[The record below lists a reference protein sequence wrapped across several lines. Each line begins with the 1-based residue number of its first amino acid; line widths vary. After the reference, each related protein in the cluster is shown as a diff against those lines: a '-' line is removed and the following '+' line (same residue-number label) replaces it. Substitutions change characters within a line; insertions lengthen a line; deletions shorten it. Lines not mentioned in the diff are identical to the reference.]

1 MKTILVDKLTTNFIN
16 LLEEIA
22 TTGDP
27 IEIDWQG
34 KRFQILPVTSQNTA
48 PNRLD
53 NLVRR
58 PNVIIGDPE
67 DLVSISWEHELNLDL
82 P

>member
-1 MKTILVDKLTTNFIN
+1 MKPITIDKLPEYLET
-16 LLEEIA
+16 LLAEIA
-22 TTGDP
+22 TTGDR
-27 IEIDWQG
+27 IELDWQG
-34 KRFQILPVTSQNTA
+34 KRFQILPVETQNIAT
-48 PNRLD
+48 NRLD
-53 NLVRR
+53 NLVKR

>member
-1 MKTILVDKLTTNFIN
+1 MKTIPVDRLTTNFIN

-27 IEIDWQG
+27 IELDWQG
-34 KRFQILPVTSQNTA
+34 KRFQILPVTSQNIAT
-48 PNRLD
+48 NRLD

>member
-1 MKTILVDKLTTNFIN
+1 MKTIPVDKLTTNFIN

-27 IEIDWQG
+27 IELDWQG
-34 KRFQILPVTSQNTA
+34 KRFQILPVTPQNIAT
-48 PNRLD
+48 NRLD

>member
-1 MKTILVDKLTTNFIN
+1 MKTIPVDKLTTNFIN

-27 IEIDWQG
+27 IELDWQG
-34 KRFQILPVTSQNTA
+34 KRFQILPVQKKS
-48 PNRLD
+48 RLD
-53 NLVRR
+53 NLVPR
-58 PNVIIGDPE
+58 PEVYIGDPE
-67 DLVSISWEHELNLDL
+67 DLVNISWEHEINLDL